1 MALLEKEHTW
11 ADEDCL
17 ILTQQQIEQNKKVS
31 LRNQKSEFSQKKL
44 KYQSTPMLFFNN
56 TENSICIFLFLD
68 IYSMGQFSFEE
79 SGDSD
84 RKY

>member
-31 LRNQKSEFSQKKL
+31 CKNKGSEFSHITGTKTPNVFAEL
-44 KYQSTPMLFFNN
+44 DYTYNSTWMLYFRHLQHG
-56 TENSICIFLFLD
+56 SILI
-68 IYSMGQFSFEE
+68 
-79 SGDSD
+79 
-84 RKY
+84 

>member
-31 LRNQKSEFSQKKL
+31 LRNQKSEFSQKNIKVPQFYSL
-44 KYQSTPMLFFNN
+44 IILRIQFVFFI
-56 TENSICIFLFLD
+56 SD

>member
-31 LRNQKSEFSQKKL
+31 LRNQKSEFSQKKNIKVPQCYSSIIL
-44 KYQSTPMLFFNN
+44 RIQFVFFI
-56 TENSICIFLFLD
+56 SD

>member
-31 LRNQKSEFSQKKL
+31 FKNKGLEFSHITGKCL
-44 KYQSTPMLFFNN
+44 
-56 TENSICIFLFLD
+56 C
-68 IYSMGQFSFEE
+68 
-79 SGDSD
+79 
-84 RKY
+84 